1 MASASRLRVRSCL
14 STPVASHLLRR
25 AALLP
30 FSAHSSAASCVDSF
44 SGFFVEVVCGYLPF
58 LLELGVQVHLLQ
70 GRCPE
75 HFLMHKL
82 QPNEA
87 AAYRAAQVED
97 NGRTVSQTAQS
108 IAIEHAE
115 PCKMRQF
122 SGAKRKG
129 RPRYVISRSMSEGI
143 LPAAEVRCANERAD
157 EIWVPTKYHSRIF
170 KRSGVSKPRLTVIPE
185 SVDVDFFNPDAG
197 DLMKLACRPGTLVE
211 QRNATTSLPNEEV
224 DDAAAELPRGSYTG
238 EQSSTSYCRR
248 WLQPPPM
255 WRKLPKARN
264 GLAALLPSWR
274 SAAVS
279 GLLPLDPYRESRSS
293 STDAWSTV
301 EAKPEKR
308 RYAFLSV
315 FKWEWR
321 KGWDVLLNAYW
332 GEFSVNDPVVLRLR
346 TFKPHWEAGHEQII
360 DWLKVAAT
368 QRGTTLEKL
377 PPVRSAPPY
386 LDSLNVA
393 RCCRPLLHLAGVQ
406 SFRCA
411 AGGGGPAGVV
421 AGRVALA
428 LRSI

>member
-1 MASASRLRVRSCL
+1 MGLG
-14 STPVASHLLRR
+14 
-25 AALLP
+25 
-30 FSAHSSAASCVDSF
+30 VDSF

-58 LLELGVQVHLLQ
+58 LLERGLQVYLLQ

-97 NGRTVSQTAQS
+97 NGRTASQTAHS

-122 SGAKRKG
+122 SGFKRKG

-143 LPAAEVRCANERAD
+143 LPPAEVKCANERAD

-185 SVDVDFFNPDAG
+185 SVDVDFFNPDAR
-197 DLMKLACRPGTLVE
+197 DLMILACRHGTTTLAE
-211 QRNATTSLPNEEV
+211 QRNGTTSSSQREGDN
-224 DDAAAELPRGSYTG
+224 ASAELPRGSYTG
-238 EQSSTSYCRR
+238 EQSRISHCRR

-255 WRKLPKARN
+255 WRRLPKAQN
-264 GLAALLPSWR
+264 GLAELLPSWR
-274 SAAVS
+274 DGAVS

-293 STDAWSTV
+293 SADTGFPAESIPD
-301 EAKPEKR
+301 KR

-332 GEFSVNDPVVLRLR
+332 GEFSINDLVVLRLR
-346 TFKPHWEAGHEQII
+346 TFKPHWEAGHENII
-360 DWLKVAAT
+360 DWLKVAAAK
-368 QRGTTLEKL
+368 RGTTLERL
-377 PPVRSAPPY
+377 PPVRSVHSCLVA
-386 LDSLNVA
+386 LDYVV
-393 RCCRPLLHLAGVQ
+393 CCRPLVGWAGSR

-411 AGGGGPAGVV
+411 AG
-421 AGRVALA
+421 
-428 LRSI
+428 

>member
-1 MASASRLRVRSCL
+1 MALCL
-14 STPVASHLLRR
+14 
-25 AALLP
+25 
-30 FSAHSSAASCVDSF
+30 DSF

-58 LLELGVQVHLLQ
+58 LLQRGLQVHLLQ

-97 NGRTVSQTAQS
+97 NDRTVSQTAHS

-122 SGAKRKG
+122 FGSKRKG
-129 RPRYVISRSMSEGI
+129 RPRYVISRSMSEGV
-143 LPAAEVRCANERAD
+143 LPPAEVKCANERAD

-185 SVDVDFFNPDAG
+185 SVDVDFFNPDAR
-197 DLMKLACRPGTLVE
+197 DLMMFACRPGTTALAE
-211 QRNATTSLPNEEV
+211 QSNGTKSSSQREGDNAS
-224 DDAAAELPRGSYTG
+224 AELPRGSYTG
-238 EQSSTSYCRR
+238 EQSRSSYCRR

-255 WRKLPKARN
+255 WRRLPKAQN

-274 SAAVS
+274 DGAVS
-279 GLLPLDPYRESRSS
+279 GLLPLDPYRESSS
-293 STDAWSTV
+293 SADAGFAA
-301 EAKPEKR
+301 EAMPEKR

-332 GEFSVNDPVVLRLR
+332 GEFSINDLVVLRLR
-346 TFKPHWEAGHEQII
+346 TFKPHWEGAVGMGSSGGYE
-360 DWLKVAAT
+360 AAPST
-368 QRGTTLEKL
+368 AAPADAL
-377 PPVRSAPPY
+377 PPWGGVKLRSVARRYKGFPRSALHSCRVA
-386 LDSLNVA
+386 LDFAVCCLPLVGCAGSRSL
-393 RCCRPLLHLAGVQ
+393 
-406 SFRCA
+406 RCA
-411 AGGGGPAGVV
+411 AG
-421 AGRVALA
+421 
-428 LRSI
+428 